1 MVLCNNGQMGN
12 QDWTLDWTGLDR
24 ALDWTG
30 LDWTFF
36 FRGGIFWGAGGG
48 LYYFF

>member
-12 QDWTLDWTGLDR
+12 QDWTLDWTGLD
-24 ALDWTG
+24 
-30 LDWTFF
+30 WTFF
-36 FRGGIFWGAGGG
+36 FRGVSFGGGGG